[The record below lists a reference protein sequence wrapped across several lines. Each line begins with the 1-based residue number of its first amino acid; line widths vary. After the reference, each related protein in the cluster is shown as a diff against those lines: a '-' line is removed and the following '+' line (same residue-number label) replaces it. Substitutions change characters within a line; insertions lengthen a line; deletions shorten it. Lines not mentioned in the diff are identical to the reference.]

1 VWWLKVSDTLI
12 VPKVTIKLRLGY
24 LLPVLFLPAVD
35 IDYGGSC
42 YRYRDH
48 MVWHR
53 ELGAAFAHDIA
64 YVPSRLFDFTS
75 ARYAKSGPSYSGS
88 PL

>member
-1 VWWLKVSDTLI
+1 MSETLI
-12 VPKVTIKLRLGY
+12 VPTVTIKLRLGY
-24 LLPVLFLPAVD
+24 LLPVLFSPAMD

-48 MVWHR
+48 VVWHR

-64 YVPSRLFDFTS
+64 YAPSLRFDFTS